1 MKTTR
6 LNGLSIPV
14 ELHVCGQPEVLLI
27 QPLERKEVAT
37 IDHEISLIA
46 QHTEHPFA
54 MAAFKIEDWHLQLT
68 PWHDDAISRRE
79 EVGLHAE
86 ETLQF
91 ITDELLPRMR
101 SLLGDMP
108 IVLGGYSLA
117 GLFSLW
123 ASTLSSEFQAIAA
136 ASPSVWIRDWQ
147 TYASAHPTRARV
159 VYMSLGRKEEHV
171 RNASMARVGD
181 NIRFEHALLKQ
192 QLGED
197 CTTLQWNE
205 GGHFVDMDSR
215 TATAYAWSINK
226 LHALR

>member
-54 MAAFKIEDWHLQLT
+54 MAAFNIEDWHLQLT

-147 TYASAHPTRARV
+147 AYASAHPTRAQV
-159 VYMSLGRKEEHV
+159 VYMSLGLKEEHV

-205 GGHFVDMDSR
+205 GGHFMDMDRR
-215 TATAYAWSINK
+215 TAIAYAWALNK